1 MPPARRV
8 RFRAVPRTSQLH
20 PSEQTCNKMAG
31 GVSSVP
37 IADLSRCNKLTLID
51 DLVGASEQL
60 RRNFDAERLC
70 CLEIYQQDPA
80 SGNRFDGDLIAA
92 KPAARYH
99 GGDPP
104 DPNIRTFLSTS
115 SRICASVF
123 VCSDRW
129 AGNEGT
135 SR

>member
-1 MPPARRV
+1 MEIRVREGADSPAPPGIRRV
-8 RFRAVPRTSQLH
+8 GEGSPALVIPVAVGVPKIAIAVNAPSRANVGDTQL
-20 PSEQTCNKMAG
+20 ETG
-31 GVSSVP
+31 
-37 IADLSRCNKLTLID
+37 
-51 DLVGASEQL
+51 L
-60 RRNFDAERLC
+60 RHDS
-70 CLEIYQQDPA
+70 A

-92 KPAARYH
+92 KPTARYR

-104 DPNIRTFLSTS
+104 DPDIRTFLSTS
-115 SRICASVF
+115 SRIWASVF